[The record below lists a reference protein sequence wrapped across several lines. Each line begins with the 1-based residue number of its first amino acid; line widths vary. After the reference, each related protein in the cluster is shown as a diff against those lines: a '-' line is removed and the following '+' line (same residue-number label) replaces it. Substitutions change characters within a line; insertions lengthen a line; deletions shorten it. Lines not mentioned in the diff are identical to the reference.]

1 MSKRH
6 LSLLAGLALVV
17 AACGGAAGSSTS
29 AGGDPTSTSAP
40 EASTTTA
47 PAVEAVLLS
56 YALSSGD
63 EFQYEVGLDQHIV
76 LAATGDASLMGD
88 EEIPGNAEIDLTGTA
103 TFSHT
108 VSDGAEP
115 GTYEVHITGE
125 FTDVAV
131 TGTVDGESIDS
142 AEAPEFASI
151 DPVDVTVVVDEN
163 GKPVT
168 PEGGEDPLGGIF
180 GDLGA
185 MGSGLA
191 APGLDLG
198 QFVGPALS
206 DEEVSVGDTWSDE
219 IEVPGL
225 GEDPIVTSVSST
237 VTGVDQVDGIDVFVI
252 DTTTSTSLIEFDL
265 AEFFGGMFGAFLP
278 EEATDEEKAEL
289 EAMLADLRF
298 LMTIDGATADTKT
311 FFDAEAGLARR
322 ALTTSATNISMDMNV
337 PDEETG
343 EMVGFAMDMSLD
355 QDVTYRLLS
364 ATDV

>member
-6 LSLLAGLALVV
+6 TSLLAGLALVV
-17 AACGGAAGSSTS
+17 AACGGVAGSSTTT
-29 AGGDPTSTSAP
+29 GGDPTSTTGA
-40 EASTTTA
+40 
-47 PAVEAVLLS
+47 AVEAVLLS
-56 YALSSGD
+56 YTLSSGD

-76 LAATGDASLMGD
+76 LSASGDASLMGD
-88 EEIPGNAEIDLTGTA
+88 EEIPGSADIGLTGTA

-108 VSDGAEP
+108 VSDGPDP

-131 TGTVDGESIDS
+131 TGTVDGEPIDS
-142 AEAPEFASI
+142 AEAPEFAAI

-185 MGSGLA
+185 MGSGTS

-198 QFVGPALS
+198 QFVGPALP

-219 IEVPGL
+219 IEVPGP

-237 VTGVDQVDGIDVFVI
+237 VTGVDQVDGVDVFVI
-252 DTTTSTSLIEFDL
+252 DTTSSTSPIEFDL
-265 AEFFGGMFGAFLP
+265 AEFFAGMFGAFLP
-278 EEATDEEKAEL
+278 EEATEEEQAEL

-298 LMTIDGATADTKT
+298 VMTVDGATAQTET
-311 FFDAEAGLARR
+311 LFDAEAGLARQ
-322 ALTTSATNISMDMNV
+322 AQTTSATNISMDMNV

-343 EMVGFAMDMSLD
+343 EMVGFVMDMSLD
-355 QDVTYRLLS
+355 QDITFRLLS